1 MSENIF
7 IESYIRYNDITGPF
21 HKQRL
26 AAIHKFNKLTANLWR
41 AIV

>member
-1 MSENIF
+1 MSENTF